1 MYRPWKI
8 VVHEL
13 TLTVSLMFLGKSC
26 LQERE
31 KQTALYFHVL
41 WDVLF
46 GAVET
51 IVAMCKYFL
60 VYFLCQ
66 YHHLRWDL

>member
-1 MYRPWKI
+1 MYKTWKI
-8 VVHEL
+8 VVNEL

-31 KQTALYFHVL
+31 KQIARYFHAL

-51 IVAMCKYFL
+51 IVAMRKYFL

-66 YHHLRWDL
+66 YHHLR

>member
-1 MYRPWKI
+1 MYKPWKI
-8 VVHEL
+8 VVNEL
-13 TLTVSLMFLGKSC
+13 TLTVSLMFLEKSC

-31 KQTALYFHVL
+31 KQIALYFHVL
-41 WDVLF
+41 WDVLIF

-51 IVAMCKYFL
+51 IAAVCKYFL

-66 YHHLRWDL
+66 YHHLR

>member
-1 MYRPWKI
+1 MYKPWKI
-8 VVHEL
+8 VVNEL
-13 TLTVSLMFLGKSC
+13 TLTVSLMFLGISC

-31 KQTALYFHVL
+31 KQTALYFYIL

-60 VYFLCQ
+60 GYFLCQ
-66 YHHLRWDL
+66 YHHLR

>member
-1 MYRPWKI
+1 
-8 VVHEL
+8 
-13 TLTVSLMFLGKSC
+13 MFLGKSC

-51 IVAMCKYFL
+51 IVAMRKYFL

-66 YHHLRWDL
+66 YHHLCYDL